1 MGWITCPFQNINGGV
16 VEVSKWISNFTP
28 YFIINIIIH
37 SFLDLSNMSVKD
49 VPGGGGPIPVQF
61 CNTVARFLG
70 LDKLNGE
77 K

>member
-1 MGWITCPFQNINGGV
+1 M
-16 VEVSKWISNFTP
+16 
-28 YFIINIIIH
+28 
-37 SFLDLSNMSVKD
+37 DLSNMSVKD